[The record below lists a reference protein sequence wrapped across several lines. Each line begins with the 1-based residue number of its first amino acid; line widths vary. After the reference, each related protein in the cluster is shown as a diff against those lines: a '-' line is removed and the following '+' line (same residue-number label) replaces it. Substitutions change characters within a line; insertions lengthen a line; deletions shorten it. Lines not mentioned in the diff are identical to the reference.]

1 VPGFFSNSQ
10 VPVIQLNADD
20 AARVVVPPTDR
31 AQIAQALQQ
40 MYATDPKNP
49 AYAPTEANMRRLYLM
64 GRSRAAA
71 LISPPK

>member
-1 VPGFFSNSQ
+1 MPGFFSNSQ

-31 AQIAQALQQ
+31 AQIAQALQT
-40 MYATDPKNP
+40 MYANDPKNP

-64 GRSRAAA
+64 RQSRAAA
-71 LISPPK
+71 LIPAAK